1 MICLPYSY
9 HTGLLH
15 GRKFFCYVTRRL
27 IYFLHPSFHP
37 QQPNKNPLINKCLLN
52 NENNESNDITF
63 FFFFLRN
70 LTALNKFILK
80 VNGDAYILP
89 TYYMNICSFEFQYY
103 SMSYMQR
110 IPKDWKPSV
119 ILHREK
125 CTHLWGSDTVTILS
139 VPKTT
144 MQHLVSG
151 MQLPITKFSQGFV
164 IAAQYLI
171 FYYHDD

>member
-1 MICLPYSY
+1 MKIMKAMI
-9 HTGLLH
+9 LL
-15 GRKFFCYVTRRL
+15 
-27 IYFLHPSFHP
+27 
-37 QQPNKNPLINKCLLN
+37 
-52 NENNESNDITF
+52 

-70 LTALNKFILK
+70 LTALNTFILK

-89 TYYMNICSFEFQYY
+89 TYYMNICSFEFQYC

-119 ILHREK
+119 ILRRQK

-171 FYYHDD
+171 FYYHDDWWLMSLICHYIIIPGWPSLDCLTA

>member
-1 MICLPYSY
+1 MN
-9 HTGLLH
+9 T
-15 GRKFFCYVTRRL
+15 
-27 IYFLHPSFHP
+27 
-37 QQPNKNPLINKCLLN
+37 
-52 NENNESNDITF
+52 
-63 FFFFLRN
+63 
-70 LTALNKFILK
+70 FILK

-89 TYYMNICSFEFQYY
+89 TYYMNICSFEFQYC

-119 ILHREK
+119 ILHRQK

-151 MQLPITKFSQGFV
+151 LQLPITKFSQGFV

-171 FYYHDD
+171 FYYDDDWWLMSLVCHYIIIPGWPSLDCLTA